1 MGRWTPLILMAG
13 GIAILLGT
21 LLGINFPL
29 GGQQKASVY
38 TGRRA
43 SSVLPANINVNSTA
57 TKNDQESATG
67 DDTETTSRT
76 EAQTAARTESQTIS
90 GEGSTS
96 HKRGRI
102 AQGNSSTTD
111 AEDNSDNTQDTSTSQ
126 SSTRSSQTARS
137 AAAENTSNSSV
148 SSDANT
154 SSTDKEP
161 IRALW

>member
-67 DDTETTSRT
+67 DDAETTS
-76 EAQTAARTESQTIS
+76 RTESQTIS

-137 AAAENTSNSSV
+137 AAEENTSSSSV